1 MSVNPRWAY
10 FRLQYPLVKR
20 LLDNADFARD
30 VQQRV
35 LEERI
40 RSTEDSRFGRDHGF
54 SSIRSLEDFRRQ
66 VPVSDFEYFR
76 PYVDEVRAGRTDSLF
91 GPKTQLK
98 MFALTSGTTEYPK
111 HIPVTDQFL
120 RSYKHGWKIWG
131 LKTHAD
137 HMDLLSKRYV
147 HLSSD
152 WQQSRTPA
160 GTWCGNISGLAAETR
175 PAVVRRPFLVP
186 PEVGKIGDWNNRQY
200 TALRLA
206 VPSRRVGLIIT
217 ANPLTLIS
225 LAKLA
230 DDQKETLLRD
240 LRDGTLTLPKPEV
253 SMTDKRLSRRI
264 RPLSKRRFRELEQ
277 IIERTGHLYPRDF
290 WPELSVVAVWMGGP
304 VGAFLPELRS
314 LYGDCAV
321 RDHGLSAS
329 EGRMTIPMQD
339 ESSFGMLDYE
349 TSYYEFIPEDQ
360 IGSSHPSVLEAHELQ
375 EGHSYFILM
384 TNPGGLFRY
393 NIRDVVRCVGFQ
405 GQAPLLEFLHKGAHC
420 TNIAGEKLTEYQVV
434 TAVKNAYRD
443 LNRNVEPVMLL
454 PVMGSPPHYLLL
466 VEEPSRD
473 IVQQLAERTDAH
485 LCALNCEYDDRI
497 RTRRLRPMFQR
508 VIPAGSWKRLR
519 DEKIATRGGSQE
531 QYKHLFLGS
540 SDEVIHQLGL
550 APSTERGIA

>member
-1 MSVNPRWAY
+1 VNPRWAY
-10 FRLQYPLVKR
+10 FKLQYPLVKR
-20 LLDNADFARD
+20 LIENADFARD
-30 VQQRV
+30 VQKRV
-35 LEERI
+35 LEQRI
-40 RSTEDSRFGRDHGF
+40 RLTEESRFGRDHGF
-54 SSIRSLEDFRRQ
+54 SSIRSLADFRRR
-66 VPVSDFEYFR
+66 VPISDFEYFR
-76 PYVDEVRAGRTDSLF
+76 PYVDEVREGRTDALF

-98 MFALTSGTTEYPK
+98 MFALTSGTTEQPK
-111 HIPVTDQFL
+111 HIPITDQFL
-120 RSYKHGWKIWG
+120 RSYKRGWKIWG

-137 HMDLLSKRYV
+137 HMDLLSKHYV

-152 WQQSRTPA
+152 WQQSQTPGGA
-160 GTWCGNISGLAAETR
+160 WCGNISGLAAETR

-186 PEVGKIGDWNNRQY
+186 PEIGKISDWSNRQY

-240 LRDGTLTLPKPEV
+240 LAEGTLTLPKPEV
-253 SMTDKRLSRRI
+253 GMTDKRLLRRI
-264 RPLSKRRFRELEQ
+264 RPLSKSRVRELEG

-304 VGAFLPELRS
+304 VGAFIPELRE
-314 LYGDCAV
+314 LYGECAV

-339 ESSFGMLDYE
+339 ESSFGILDYE
-349 TSYYEFIPEDQ
+349 TSFYEFIPEDQ
-360 IGSSHPSVLEAHELQ
+360 IGASNPTVLEAHELQ
-375 EGHSYFILM
+375 EGESYFILM

-443 LNRNVEPVMLL
+443 LDRNVEPVMLL

-466 VEEPSRD
+466 VEEQSKD

-497 RTRRLRPMFQR
+497 RTRRLRPIFQR
-508 VIPAGSWKRLR
+508 VIPTGSWKRLR
-519 DEKIATRGGSQE
+519 DQKIASRGGSQE

-550 APSTERGIA
+550 PPSSDRGIA